1 MSEMIGGGGGS
12 SMPAAAGRAEAS
24 AAIAMASA
32 AREIANDGR
41 LNAERWQV
49 GMNDS
54 VAMREVWD
62 GCPIR
67 QQWYWP
73 AAWLNV
79 RVGQGLGR
87 AGGRR
92 RRGDRRPEHGLP
104 PRPDP
109 RAARAN
115 SGRARARARRYAPP
129 PPHAQTPPTT
139 SPPPP
144 SPTP

>member
-32 AREIANDGR
+32 ARDIANDER

-67 QQWYWP
+67 QQWYW
-73 AAWLNV
+73 AATWLNV
-79 RVGQGLGR
+79 RAGQGLGR
-87 AGGRR
+87 VGERS
-92 RRGDRRPEHGLP
+92 RRGD
-104 PRPDP
+104 
-109 RAARAN
+109 
-115 SGRARARARRYAPP
+115 
-129 PPHAQTPPTT
+129 QTPERGFPR
-139 SPPPP
+139 
-144 SPTP
+144 